1 MDASNDRR
9 TTRAALVGQEGLW
22 DIPRLKQ
29 HTGLSESGIR
39 RLVRRKTLPAV
50 RIGRRILFRPSSI
63 ERFIEER
70 ETGGDVSARRG
81 RRTTSK

>member
-1 MDASNDRR
+1 MSLGPTQSGA
-9 TTRAALVGQEGLW
+9 E
-22 DIPRLKQ
+22 RLKNIAWLRE

-39 RLVRRKTLPAV
+39 RLVRCGTLPAV

-70 ETGGDVSARRG
+70 EAGGHIPARRG
-81 RRTTSK
+81 RRPAA